1 MPDNIEKNYPL
12 RDLEADDIFIMV
24 NIINKIG
31 IKEFKTLLVSDE
43 IRGAVNDVR
52 ENKGANEEVFVS
64 VALDVASILLSN
76 IVKCK
81 GDIYDIGK
89 QDIYD
94 LLAALTGLNAADV
107 AKLPL
112 KTFAGMIFELV
123 KKREFADFF
132 QGAAK
137 FLK

>member
-31 IKEFKTLLVSDE
+31 IKEFKTLLASDE

-52 ENKGANEEVFVS
+52 ENKGVNEEVFVS

-76 IVKCK
+76 IGKCK
-81 GDIYDIGK
+81 GDIYA
-89 QDIYD
+89 

-132 QGAAK
+132 QDAAK

>member
-12 RDLEADDIFIMV
+12 RDLEADDIFIVV

-31 IKEFKTLLVSDE
+31 IKEFKTLLASDE
-43 IRGAVNDVR
+43 IRDAVNDVR

-64 VALDVASILLSN
+64 VALDVASILLTN
-76 IVKCK
+76 IGKCK
-81 GDIYDIGK
+81 VDIYA
-89 QDIYD
+89 

>member
-76 IVKCK
+76 IGKCK
-81 GDIYDIGK
+81 G
-89 QDIYD
+89 DIYD

-112 KTFAGMIFELV
+112 KTFAGMIFELA

>member
-31 IKEFKTLLVSDE
+31 IKEFKTLLASDE
-43 IRGAVNDVR
+43 IRDAVNDVR

-64 VALDVASILLSN
+64 VALDVASILLTN
-76 IVKCK
+76 IGKCK
-81 GDIYDIGK
+81 GDIYA
-89 QDIYD
+89 
-94 LLAALTGLNAADV
+94 LLAALTGLNAVDV